1 MEVAHPKH
9 HGRSA
14 CEERIRDRCNLVVDQ
29 TSVPMTKRSQAEAPG
44 KLLMTRHD
52 LPAHFARSRRG
63 RPPKGERA
71 LLDALIVSF
80 WAGVLVTICVYLL

>member
-1 MEVAHPKH
+1 
-9 HGRSA
+9 
-14 CEERIRDRCNLVVDQ
+14 
-29 TSVPMTKRSQAEAPG
+29 
-44 KLLMTRHD
+44 MTRRG

-63 RPPKGERA
+63 NAPKGERA